1 MGTEYSQKYDIAN
14 LKYLFTYFSQIQ
26 FFLSVNDAVPIILQR
41 ELIKTH
47 PNGHL
52 PLWDSFKTGFKLLN
66 PRLCQHDLL
75 IYKSQCLKMIEF
87 IGSKTTISDS
97 SSFKK
102 KNGIDVLTQKRI
114 LVNRL

>member
-1 MGTEYSQKYDIAN
+1 M
-14 LKYLFTYFSQIQ
+14 
-26 FFLSVNDAVPIILQR
+26 LQR

-52 PLWDSFKTGFKLLN
+52 RLWDSFKTGFKLLN
-66 PRLCQHDLL
+66 SRLCQHDLL
-75 IYKSQCLKMIEF
+75 IHKSQCLKMIEF